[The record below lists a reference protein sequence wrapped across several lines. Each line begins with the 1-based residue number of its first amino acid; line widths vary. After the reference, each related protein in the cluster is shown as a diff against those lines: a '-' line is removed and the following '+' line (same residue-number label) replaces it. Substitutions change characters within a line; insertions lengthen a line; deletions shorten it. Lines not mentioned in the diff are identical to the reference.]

1 MSYKNTFIRVSA
13 DCPAD
18 RGIVPVSTR
27 PAKPAHVIQY
37 ELLSQAPYRY
47 NHEELLFEVHIRHKQ
62 IPEEVVQERR
72 QELWEE
78 LFSKSHPC
86 LRASALPKKYGWGVH
101 YDEQGKIAIYGMD
114 SPEYQQFVTSTDVQL
129 LNGMR
134 SSRKRS

>member
-1 MSYKNTFIRVSA
+1 MSYKNTFIRVST

-18 RGIVPVSTR
+18 HAIVPVSTR
-27 PAKPAHVIQY
+27 PAKPAHLIQY

-78 LFSKSHPC
+78 LFSKPHPC

-114 SPEYQQFVTSTDVQL
+114 SPEYQRFTTSSDVQL
-129 LNGMR
+129 INAMR
-134 SSRKRS
+134 TSRKNN

>member
-1 MSYKNTFIRVSA
+1 MSYQNTFIRVST

-62 IPEEVVQERR
+62 IPEEVVRERR

-101 YDEQGKIAIYGMD
+101 YDAQGKIAIYGMD
-114 SPEYQQFVTSTDVQL
+114 SPEYRRFVTSADVQL
-129 LNGMR
+129 LNAMR
-134 SSRKRS
+134 NSRKTG